1 MARRDDSLAWLLPV
15 ALLGT
20 AATAA
25 ALLVGSTKPSPVPA
39 GGASGPQ
46 PPPVSPP
53 LPVISWFGGAS
64 RANIDG
70 LAFMF
75 ASENPSGSLLLWTL
89 QALAANNFAKQL
101 GRAHSQ
107 VQSIADMLKSGVNKT
122 TRKRLYSLPWGRQ
135 YDKATK
141 IKRWAATTEGQNP
154 SSVGWR
160 FFEFAERLL
169 KNQIPL
175 TELRGRRGET
185 MPPEFDWRRMTSFLQ
200 YEGFGETVLRQAGED
215 AETDPEKVLE
225 SWGSPRLIA
234 SVEGV
239 RFYGI

>member
-1 MARRDDSLAWLLPV
+1 MSRRSDGLMWLLPV
-15 ALLGT
+15 ALAGT

-25 ALLVGSTKPSPVPA
+25 ALLLGTTKPGTAPA
-39 GGASGPQ
+39 GDANK
-46 PPPVSPP
+46 PPVSPP
-53 LPVISWFGGAS
+53 PPWPSIAWFGGAS
-64 RANIDG
+64 RDNIDG

-75 ASENPSGSLLLWTL
+75 ASENANGSLLLWTL
-89 QALAANNFAKQL
+89 QALAANTFAKQL

-107 VQSIADMLKSGVNKT
+107 VRSIADMLKSGFNKA
-122 TRKRLYSLPWGRQ
+122 TRKRVYSLPWGPQ
-135 YDKATK
+135 YDKVTK
-141 IKRWAATTEGQNP
+141 IKRWAATTEGRHP
-154 SSVGWR
+154 TAVGWR
-160 FFEFAERLL
+160 YFEFAERLL
-169 KNQIPL
+169 KNQIAL

-185 MPPEFDWRRMTSFLQ
+185 MPSQSDWHLMTSFLQ
-200 YEGFGETVLRQAGED
+200 YEGFGETVRRQAGED

>member
-1 MARRDDSLAWLLPV
+1 MARRSDGWVWLLPV
-15 ALLGT
+15 ALAGT

-25 ALLVGSTKPSPVPA
+25 AMLLGTSKPSTAPA
-39 GGASGPQ
+39 GGGPIE
-46 PPPVSPP
+46 PRTPSTP

-64 RANIDG
+64 RDNIDA
-70 LAFMF
+70 LAFLF
-75 ASENPSGSLLLWTL
+75 ASENAKGSLLLWAL
-89 QALAANNFAKQL
+89 QALAANTFAKQL
-101 GRAHSQ
+101 GRAHRQ
-107 VQSIADMLKSGVNKT
+107 IHSIADMLRSGIHKE
-122 TRKRLYSLPWGRQ
+122 TRKRLYGLSWGLQ

-141 IKRWAATTEGQNP
+141 IKRWAATTEGLHP
-154 SSVGWR
+154 SGVGWR

-169 KNQIPL
+169 KNQIAL

-185 MPPEFDWRRMTSFLQ
+185 MPPESDWHLMTSFLQ

-225 SWGSPRLIA
+225 RWGSPRLIA